1 MTNKDKV
8 CTYIH
13 QADENASYCTLAQQR
28 AYEFD
33 KMRKRIEDLEATLKK
48 IYDCSFNED
57 GLCEV
62 CQDSIKNI
70 VKEEQYDK

>member
-1 MTNKDKV
+1 MTCEHLEHSKDG
-8 CTYIH
+8 T
-13 QADENASYCTLAQQR
+13 SYCPLSQQR
-28 AYEFD
+28 AHEFD
-33 KMRKRIEDLEATLKK
+33 KMRKRIEELQATLKK